1 MRRLVLVGVM
11 LVGAC
16 ALPAVAA
23 ATVLPGINGPLV
35 ITSGRD
41 DGATTLT
48 DGRAQIWVLAGPGAG
63 ATRVTTLSLSHH
75 RHASWSPDR
84 TKIAYARGPDDGTPF
99 DGPWDI
105 YVQDL
110 KAGTPPEKITNT
122 LSTNEDR
129 PNWSPDGTHL
139 AYAKQVT
146 AGGTWDVVTKAA
158 DGSGTETTVADTTS
172 AGSVASG
179 QFSRPQWS
187 QDGRFIYYGKI
198 INAMVSPPDYDIYRA
213 AADGSDHI
221 LGGTPIVT
229 GAASDYQPAL
239 SPDGSKLCFTHELS
253 GTGKDV
259 YTVPATGG
267 TGTPLL
273 TTNGTQEY
281 ECAWSPDGQKI
292 AFVRGAFAA
301 GQILMLNSDGSGSPD
316 NVTDVAGRFDGNPEW
331 TRNPRPR
338 CSDRTAQV
346 ARNGFERVA
355 LDCTDAQDPPSFQND
370 DLEVAIDRRPAHGTL
385 GGIGANGSVI
395 YTPDANFVGRDTFTY
410 TANDGTST
418 STPATVTLGVGGVD
432 VTPAAIT
439 RVRVFPRTWKRGRR
453 LPRASA
459 RTGTRISWR
468 LSEAARVRIVFQ
480 RKRGTRF
487 RRAGTLTL
495 PNAHQGLN
503 AVRFQGRLSRRK
515 RLKLGTYR
523 LVIGATDAAGNR
535 ATPVRSKTF
544 RIVRR

>member
-1 MRRLVLVGVM
+1 M
-11 LVGAC
+11 
-16 ALPAVAA
+16 VA
-23 ATVLPGINGPLV
+23 
-35 ITSGRD
+35 
-41 DGATTLT
+41 
-48 DGRAQIWVLAGPGAG
+48 
-63 ATRVTTLSLSHH
+63 
-75 RHASWSPDR
+75 
-84 TKIAYARGPDDGTPF
+84 
-99 DGPWDI
+99 
-105 YVQDL
+105 
-110 KAGTPPEKITNT
+110 PPT
-122 LSTNEDR
+122 
-129 PNWSPDGTHL
+129 
-139 AYAKQVT
+139 
-146 AGGTWDVVTKAA
+146 
-158 DGSGTETTVADTTS
+158 TTS
-172 AGSVASG
+172 TWV
-179 QFSRPQWS
+179 
-187 QDGRFIYYGKI
+187 
-198 INAMVSPPDYDIYRA
+198 

-239 SPDGSKLCFTHELS
+239 SPDGEACFTHELS

-273 TTNGTQEY
+273 TSNGTQEY

-338 CSDRTAQV
+338 CADRTAQV

-385 GGIGANGSVI
+385 SGIGANGSVI

-432 VTPAAIT
+432 VTPPAIT
-439 RVRVFPRTWKRGRR
+439 RVRVFPRTWQRGRR

-487 RRAGTLTL
+487 RRAGTLAL

-523 LVIGATDAAGNR
+523 LVIGATDAAGNKAAPR
-535 ATPVRSKTF
+535 RSKTF
-544 RIVRR
+544 RIVAR

>member
-221 LGGTPIVT
+221 LGGH
-229 GAASDYQPAL
+229 A
-239 SPDGSKLCFTHELS
+239 
-253 GTGKDV
+253 
-259 YTVPATGG
+259 
-267 TGTPLL
+267 
-273 TTNGTQEY
+273 
-281 ECAWSPDGQKI
+281 
-292 AFVRGAFAA
+292 
-301 GQILMLNSDGSGSPD
+301 
-316 NVTDVAGRFDGNPEW
+316 
-331 TRNPRPR
+331 
-338 CSDRTAQV
+338 
-346 ARNGFERVA
+346 
-355 LDCTDAQDPPSFQND
+355 
-370 DLEVAIDRRPAHGTL
+370 DRRPARRATTSRRCRPT
-385 GGIGANGSVI
+385 GASS
-395 YTPDANFVGRDTFTY
+395 ASR
-410 TANDGTST
+410 TS
-418 STPATVTLGVGGVD
+418 
-432 VTPAAIT
+432 
-439 RVRVFPRTWKRGRR
+439 W
-453 LPRASA
+453 RAPA
-459 RTGTRISWR
+459 RTCTRCR
-468 LSEAARVRIVFQ
+468 
-480 RKRGTRF
+480 
-487 RRAGTLTL
+487 RRAG
-495 PNAHQGLN
+495 PA
-503 AVRFQGRLSRRK
+503 RRC
-515 RLKLGTYR
+515 
-523 LVIGATDAAGNR
+523 
-535 ATPVRSKTF
+535 
-544 RIVRR
+544 